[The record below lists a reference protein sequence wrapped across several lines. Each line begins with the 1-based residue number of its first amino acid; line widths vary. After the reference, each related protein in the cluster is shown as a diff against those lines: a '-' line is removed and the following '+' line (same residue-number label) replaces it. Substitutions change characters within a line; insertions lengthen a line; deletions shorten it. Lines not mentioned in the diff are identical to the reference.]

1 MLFDLSAIC
10 RNRQRLA
17 WYKRHNRLENRL
29 HRWAA
34 VDLVDRLEEIRQSF
48 SRPLIIGHRLGDV
61 HTALT
66 EKGRGDLASADLASA
81 AVALDCTVQAETSQ
95 SLPVV
100 QAVPVVQAPP
110 DQLPFAPGSFDL
122 ILSSLYLHW
131 AEDLPGL
138 LKTARQL
145 LKPDGLF
152 VANMIGGHSLLR
164 LRRALLTAES
174 DYAGQASPR
183 IIPMVDVPDA
193 GRLLQGAGFILPM
206 AERDRVCLPFKSFTA
221 LLKGIA
227 AMGEGNAL
235 AKRTRH
241 FSSRQLFIQAA
252 LAYQSDKIYEEE
264 QNAYTLDFAESEQT
278 PDIDLNPCR
287 ACFDIITLTGWAAPA
302 QKS

>member
-1 MLFDLSAIC
+1 M
-10 RNRQRLA
+10 
-17 WYKRHNRLENRL
+17 
-29 HRWAA
+29 
-34 VDLVDRLEEIRQSF
+34 
-48 SRPLIIGHRLGDV
+48 
-61 HTALT
+61 

-100 QAVPVVQAPP
+100 QAVP

-145 LKPDGLF
+145 LKPDGVF
-152 VANMIGGHSLLR
+152 VANIIGGHSLLR

-206 AERDRVCLPFKSFTA
+206 AERDRVSMPFKNFTA

-235 AKRTRH
+235 AKRTRR

-252 LAYQSDKIYEEE
+252 LAYQSDRIYEEE
-264 QNAYTLDFAESEQT
+264 QNAYHLDFAESEQT
-278 PDIDLNPCR
+278 PDINLTPYR

>member
-61 HTALT
+61 HQALM

-100 QAVPVVQAPP
+100 QASP

-145 LKPDGLF
+145 LKPNGVL

-206 AERDRVCLPFKSFTA
+206 AERDRVCLPFKNFTA

-252 LAYQSDKIYEEE
+252 LAYQSDRIYEEE

>member
-34 VDLVDRLEEIRQSF
+34 VDLIDRLEEIRQSF

-61 HTALT
+61 HQALM
-66 EKGRGDLASADLASA
+66 EKGRGDLAGGAM
-81 AVALDCTVQAETSQ
+81 ALDCAVQAEASQ
-95 SLPVV
+95 S
-100 QAVPVVQAPP
+100 VPVMQAPP

-145 LKPDGLF
+145 LKPDGVF

-206 AERDRVCLPFKSFTA
+206 AERDRVSMPFKSFTA

-252 LAYQSDKIYEEE
+252 LAYQTDRIYEEE
-264 QNAYTLDFAESEQT
+264 QNAYHLDFAESEQT
-278 PDIDLNPCR
+278 PDINLTPYR

>member
-1 MLFDLSAIC
+1 M
-10 RNRQRLA
+10 
-17 WYKRHNRLENRL
+17 
-29 HRWAA
+29 
-34 VDLVDRLEEIRQSF
+34 
-48 SRPLIIGHRLGDV
+48 
-61 HTALT
+61 
-66 EKGRGDLASADLASA
+66 EKGRGDLARA
-81 AVALDCTVQAETSQ
+81 AMALDCAVQGETSQ
-95 SLPVV
+95 S
-100 QAVPVVQAPP
+100 VPMVQAPP

-278 PDIDLNPCR
+278 PDINLTPCR
-287 ACFDIITLTGWAAPA
+287 ACFDIITLTGWAAS
-302 QKS
+302 KS

>member
-61 HTALT
+61 HQALM

-81 AVALDCTVQAETSQ
+81 AMALDCVVQPTSQ
-95 SLPVV
+95 SLPVM
-100 QAVPVVQAPP
+100 QAPP

-206 AERDRVCLPFKSFTA
+206 AERDRVSMPFKNFTA

-235 AKRTRH
+235 AKRTRR

-278 PDIDLNPCR
+278 PDINLTPCR
-287 ACFDIITLTGWAAPA
+287 ACFDIITLTGWAAS
-302 QKS
+302 KS

>member
-61 HTALT
+61 HQALM
-66 EKGRGDLASADLASA
+66 EKGRGDLAGA
-81 AVALDCTVQAETSQ
+81 AMALDCVVQPTSQ
-95 SLPVV
+95 SL
-100 QAVPVVQAPP
+100 PVVQAPP
-110 DQLPFAPGSFDL
+110 DQLPFTPDSFDL

-164 LRRALLTAES
+164 LRRALLIAES

-206 AERDRVCLPFKSFTA
+206 AERDRVSMPFKNFTA

-278 PDIDLNPCR
+278 PDINLTPCR

>member
-1 MLFDLSAIC
+1 M
-10 RNRQRLA
+10 
-17 WYKRHNRLENRL
+17 
-29 HRWAA
+29 
-34 VDLVDRLEEIRQSF
+34 
-48 SRPLIIGHRLGDV
+48 
-61 HTALT
+61 
-66 EKGRGDLASADLASA
+66 EKGRGDLARA
-81 AVALDCTVQAETSQ
+81 AMALDCAVQGETSQ
-95 SLPVV
+95 S
-100 QAVPVVQAPP
+100 VPMVQAPP

-145 LKPDGLF
+145 LKPDGVF
-152 VANMIGGHSLLR
+152 VANIIGGHSLLR

-278 PDIDLNPCR
+278 PDINLTPCR
-287 ACFDIITLTGWAAPA
+287 ACFDIITLTGWADPLRPDE
-302 QKS
+302 

>member
-34 VDLVDRLEEIRQSF
+34 IDLVDRLEEIRQSF
-48 SRPLIIGHRLGDV
+48 TRPLIIGHRLGDV
-61 HTALT
+61 QQALI
-66 EKGRGDLASADLASA
+66 EKGRGDLARA
-81 AVALDCTVQAETSQ
+81 AIALDCVVHPEASQSVPMVQAS
-95 SLPVV
+95 
-100 QAVPVVQAPP
+100 P
-110 DQLPFAPGSFDL
+110 DQLPFTPGRFDL

-174 DYAGQASPR
+174 AHSDQVSPR

-206 AERDRVCLPFKSFTA
+206 AERDRVSVPFKSFPA

-235 AKRTRH
+235 AKRSRH
-241 FSSRQLFIQAA
+241 FSARQLFIAAA
-252 LAYQSDKIYEEE
+252 LAYQSDRIYEEE
-264 QNAYTLDFAESEQT
+264 QNAYNLDFAELEQT
-278 PDIDLNPCR
+278 PDINLIPYR
-287 ACFDIITLTGWAAPA
+287 ACFDIVTLTGWAAPA